1 MIVISS
7 LIWAADPSAKRKF
20 AAAGGL
26 ISYGGSVTDAF
37 RQVGVYTGRVLAP
50 LPRELRAF
58 LDVGPGGVRGKEA
71 EGLLGP
77 ATFAINNDAAVA
89 ASLARVAMLDLR
101 VNEC

>member
-1 MIVISS
+1 MH
-7 LIWAADPSAKRKF
+7 AA
-20 AAAGGL
+20 
-26 ISYGGSVTDAF
+26 
-37 RQVGVYTGRVLAP
+37 
-50 LPRELRAF
+50 ELRAF

>member
-1 MIVISS
+1 MFLTVCSPCPRMGRGACRGS
-7 LIWAADPSAKRKF
+7 GHAPP
-20 AAAGGL
+20 AGDIAVDDIAIG
-26 ISYGGSVTDAF
+26 
-37 RQVGVYTGRVLAP
+37 AP